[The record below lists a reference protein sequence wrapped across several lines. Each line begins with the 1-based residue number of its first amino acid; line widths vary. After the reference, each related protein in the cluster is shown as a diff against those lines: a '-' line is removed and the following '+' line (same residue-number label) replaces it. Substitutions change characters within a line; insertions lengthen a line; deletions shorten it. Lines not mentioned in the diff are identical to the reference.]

1 MSDAIDK
8 VPDVVDKVLSH
19 FETMLRYVAS
29 GFVTIFFI
37 KGAGLRFEPFCG
49 ISEKLYP
56 WAVVIGA
63 ILLGIAIYA
72 VNSAVLV
79 PVIWWRFFVWQ
90 YRVRRY
96 PWIPSEYK
104 NYPVSDLMYNLVT
117 QRWLRR
123 ASKNRNVKCI
133 QNELDKWSAMLNYL
147 YCSSYP
153 IIVVAICLKIQES
166 KFTLKFWIIL
176 LVGLFLLFC
185 ALISDCRITD
195 YEFRTWRAYPV
206 GNETPVETR
215 TSNWGLRV
223 RIKDWWRQRKSR
235 RTASR

>member
-37 KGAGLRFEPFCG
+37 KVAGLRFEPFCG

-90 YRVRRY
+90 YKVRRY
-96 PWIPSEYK
+96 TWIPSEYK

-123 ASKNRNVKCI
+123 ASENRNVKCI

-153 IIVVAICLKIQES
+153 AIVVAFWSALHEQ
-166 KFTLKFWIIL
+166 KFGAKFGIIL
-176 LVGLFLLFC
+176 GAGIVLLLC
-185 ALISDCRITD
+185 ALISDYRITA
-195 YEFRTWRAYPV
+195 YEFRVRTEYPV
-206 GNETPVETR
+206 GNQTTVGTR
-215 TSNWGLRV
+215 PSNWGLYV
-223 RIKDWWRQRKSR
+223 RIKDCWQKRKSR